1 MAATTR
7 CLLGAGDDTALQ
19 GDGFD
24 QVDGQAGH
32 DTLRAAGGSASEEF
46 TLQAVGANARIARD
60 TGPATT
66 DAAATE
72 ALDVRAGGG
81 PDLVDIGDLTPTDV
95 QSVDADLGLLDGAR
109 DEVAAQG
116 SDLADVIRAQPAG
129 DATLVTGLPGIAS
142 LRVENSRPADD
153 RLTLL
158 GRGGADNIDAFST
171 LAPPIGLTVDGG
183 AGGDSIVGTD
193 GPDVLRGGPDADVVR
208 GRKADDTVDLGDG
221 DDVFLHQAIDGS
233 DRVDGGAGQD
243 MGSTGGTDNDDIIE
257 VGSSG
262 ARTRVFGASSGSLE
276 LDRTEQI
283 VVDPKAG
290 TDNVIVHDLAGTPTS
305 EVTGAFFAPDQ
316 RVDTLTVLGS
326 TGPETIKATSS
337 GPVHTVSGLAATV
350 RLASPEQ
357 GTMLALDARDGD
369 DTIDAQGITKD
380 KLQPI
385 LTGGGGKDFIIG
397 TPGQDTVAGGIGA
410 DVAYLGGGLDTF
422 KWLPGDGSDIVEGQ
436 AGTDFLEMSG
446 SGGNERFEV
455 TPMGGRT
462 WVTRDLDAIR
472 MDLGGV
478 ERLDLLPGLGGD
490 IVRVADVSGT
500 DTDNVFVNLA
510 LTRSSTATDQTIDRV
525 FVDGTNGTDAID
537 VTAFGPQVR
546 VKGAAAVVTTSYSDP
561 ALDRLHVDTRLG
573 NDSIN
578 VAPGVFGLIGFTWS
592 Q

>member
-7 CLLGAGDDTALQ
+7 CSWARATTPRSRATASTSST
-19 GDGFD
+19 
-24 QVDGQAGH
+24 ARPAT

-81 PDLVDIGDLTPTDV
+81 PDLVDIGDLTPSDV

-171 LAPPIGLTVDGG
+171 LAPLIGLTVDGG

-208 GRKADDTVDLGDG
+208 GREADDTVDLGDG
-221 DDVFLHQAIDGS
+221 DDVFLHQAMDGS

-243 MGSTGGTDNDDIIE
+243 MGSTGGTDNDDTIE

-305 EVTGAFFAPDQ
+305 EVTGALFAPDQ

-385 LTGGGGKDFIIG
+385 LTGGGGKDFIVG
-397 TPGQDTVAGGIGA
+397 TPGQDTIAGGIGA

-422 KWLPGDGSDIVEGQ
+422 KWLPGDGSDIVEGRP
-436 AGTDFLEMSG
+436 A
-446 SGGNERFEV
+446 
-455 TPMGGRT
+455 RT
-462 WVTRDLDAIR
+462 SWR
-472 MDLGGV
+472 
-478 ERLDLLPGLGGD
+478 
-490 IVRVADVSGT
+490 
-500 DTDNVFVNLA
+500 
-510 LTRSSTATDQTIDRV
+510 
-525 FVDGTNGTDAID
+525 
-537 VTAFGPQVR
+537 
-546 VKGAAAVVTTSYSDP
+546 
-561 ALDRLHVDTRLG
+561 
-573 NDSIN
+573 
-578 VAPGVFGLIGFTWS
+578 
-592 Q
+592 